1 MRHWVMYALS
11 RSLQRA
17 WVPGLP
23 STSRNRP
30 RVELAAGVMHGEVLS
45 LNAPPG
51 TLTTEANAAYKAPSA
66 PAAAASTAPA
76 ATAGDWPSYNRTL
89 TSERVSDL
97 SQINTQ
103 NVSKLKVL
111 CDLVGSALI
120 DNFLVLTTSN
130 I

>member
-1 MRHWVMYALS
+1 MRHWVIYALS

-30 RVELAAGVMHGEVLS
+30 EVELPAGVMHGEVLS

-66 PAAAASTAPA
+66 PAA
-76 ATAGDWPSYNRTL
+76 TAGDWPSYNRTL

-97 SQINTQ
+97 SQINTK

>member
-1 MRHWVMYALS
+1 VKPTVGYR
-11 RSLQRA
+11 Q
-17 WVPGLP
+17 P
-23 STSRNRP
+23 
-30 RVELAAGVMHGEVLS
+30 LAYSSPEAVQTTGTVAIHGEVLS

-51 TLTTEANAAYKAPSA
+51 TLTTEASAAYKAPSA

-76 ATAGDWPSYNRTL
+76 ATARDWPSYNRTL